1 VRGRGVSYDLC
12 AGIKG
17 DGGQCGAQA
26 IRSEEWCF
34 NHPDY
39 EKARRRR
46 ASRGGKRGGR
56 RRPQADLSAL
66 KDKLIALGEDV
77 LEGSV
82 DRANAAVAGQ
92 LWNIAIRAI
101 RTGLKAKSRSSRS
114 ALRNSRPY
122 WRAGSR
128 RAHEPQ
134 RETTAPGPRSRRGRN
149 HATPEGRH
157 DTVFDAMDVYAQMFL
172 AQMDLFQDTTSRI
185 DSEVLTAV
193 RNATPESRRAFEER
207 FGPIAMTAY
216 IIAAE
221 YQGGW
226 VEVYRLDETGE
237 VEKTFYEGDSEEDIR
252 IREGAKPGG
261 AA

>member
-1 VRGRGVSYDLC
+1 MRGRGVSYDLC

-82 DRANAAVAGQ
+82 DRANTAVAGQ

-134 RETTAPGPRSRRGRN
+134 RETTAPGPRSRRDGIMLRLKDG
-149 HATPEGRH
+149 T
-157 DTVFDAMDVYAQMFL
+157 TQSSTLWMFL

-207 FGPIAMTAY
+207 FGTIAMTALV
-216 IIAAE
+216 IAAE

-226 VEVYRLDETGE
+226 VEVYKLDETGE